1 VLTGLLR
8 GLVMP
13 RRHGLSSD
21 RLLLARLLDDVVD
34 AALGHRPARC
44 RSCLLRSD
52 VARACACSAASVAD
66 ALRDPETTVDWMLVI
81 ELREFLTDGYESPLF
96 GDAPEDASC
105 ALRQLEQR
113 LQRHGGDAP

>member
-1 VLTGLLR
+1 
-8 GLVMP
+8 
-13 RRHGLSSD
+13 
-21 RLLLARLLDDVVD
+21 
-34 AALGHRPARC
+34 
-44 RSCLLRSD
+44 
-52 VARACACSAASVAD
+52 
-66 ALRDPETTVDWMLVI
+66 LRDPETTVDWMLVI